1 MSSAAPHAA
10 AEQQRAAARR
20 RRQTE
25 PPVTRRSAIQL
36 LVGVLIVGAIPIFS
50 TVRILQANAL
60 RNEQARADSALEGQL
75 QNGLRELAGL
85 GDNASTTAHDLAGSP
100 VVQRAVITRDT
111 ATLRRVAGH
120 TPGLAIYLG
129 SRRVA
134 GGTSDAGLQRSIWL
148 TVNGVR
154 AARIVAS
161 VPLGPA
167 LSARLT
173 HDAPHGRGD
182 RLVLAKRGHVLGGGT
197 FATQGRIVRLGGVD
211 YRGLPALVPDAN
223 GTRLIALRPKHV
235 IDANVAPY
243 QARVRYAAL
252 GSFSLLIL
260 VAFLFAGPIMR
271 LLGDFRRVA
280 SQATTDSLTGLANRR
295 TLDEELVLEWRRA
308 DRVGDS
314 LAFILLD
321 LDDFKQVNDTHG
333 HQAGDAVLRAVGQVL
348 LGGVR
353 QVDLAGRYGGEEF
366 ALILPETD
374 LPGALKLAQRLR
386 VALES
391 TPVELAEGKTLQ
403 VTASFGVAL
412 KDQLGSA
419 DELVAVADEALYAAK
434 RAGKNRV
441 MPDPAGGRDRPN
453 QPERRKPKKTAA
465 TNKRTTP
472 AEGEI

>member
-1 MSSAAPHAA
+1 MSSAATPPA
-10 AEQQRAAARR
+10 AEQQHAAPRR
-20 RRQTE
+20 RRQTK
-25 PPVTRRSAIQL
+25 PSVTRRSAIQL
-36 LVGVLIVGAIPIFS
+36 LIGVLIVGAIPIFS

-60 RNEQARADSALEGQL
+60 RNEQARADSALSDQL
-75 QNGLRELAGL
+75 QNGLRELGRL
-85 GDNASTTAHDLAGSP
+85 GDNASMTAHDLAGSP

-129 SRRVA
+129 SKRVTGGSA
-134 GGTSDAGLQRSIWL
+134 GPGVQRSIWL

-161 VPLGPA
+161 IP
-167 LSARLT
+167 LSARLSARLSR
-173 HDAPHGRGD
+173 DAPHRRGD
-182 RLVLAKRGHVLGGGT
+182 KLVLAKRGHVLGGGAFT
-197 FATQGRIVRLGGVD
+197 TKGHVIRLGGVD

-223 GTRLIALRPKHV
+223 GTRLIALRPQRA

-280 SQATTDSLTGLANRR
+280 SQATTDGLTGLANRR

-308 DRVGDS
+308 DRVGES

-333 HQAGDAVLRAVGQVL
+333 HPAGDAVLRAVGQVL

-374 LPGALKLAQRLR
+374 LPGAINLAERLR
-386 VALES
+386 VALET
-391 TPVELAEGKTLQ
+391 TPVGLANGKTLQ

-412 KDQLGSA
+412 KDELASA

-441 MPDPAGGRDRPN
+441 MPDPANGCQEPK
-453 QPERRKPKKTAA
+453 QPERRKPKKAA
-465 TNKRTTP
+465 APKKRTTP
-472 AEGEI
+472 AKGEI